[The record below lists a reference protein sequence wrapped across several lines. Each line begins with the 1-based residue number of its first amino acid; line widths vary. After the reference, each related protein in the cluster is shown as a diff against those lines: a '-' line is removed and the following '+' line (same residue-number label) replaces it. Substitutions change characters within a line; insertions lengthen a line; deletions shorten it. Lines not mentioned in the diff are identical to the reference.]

1 MREFLLI
8 IESKLSKAEALR
20 EQLGVSAKLIDI
32 YQSNIETMYME
43 SGILSPI
50 RVWESIILGQ
60 AMRELANRNEVIME
74 AIIRSDYDEL
84 KNGEPYGRICVNGI
98 DDFSW
103 LGEQLY
109 SGYIFDDL
117 MKNFVHL
124 PKEAQEILTKVSS
137 GAELIS
143 YILKGTQ
150 NERN

>member
-8 IESKLSKAEALR
+8 IESKFSKAEALR

-60 AMRELANRNEVIME
+60 AMRELANRNEVVME

-84 KNGEPYGRICVNGI
+84 KNGEPYGRICVNAI